1 MGIFSAKSLGSVASG
16 AISGGLTGGWTGAA
30 IGALGALGSSLD
42 AGQQYDYQKS
52 LNKAQMSFQERMSNT
67 AHQREVADLKAAGI
81 NPLYSA
87 MGVGA
92 TTPSGASGSAPD
104 VASSARS
111 LEAIARDQEKKLL
124 ALRDREVSAQ
134 EGVARAQ
141 SDYYENLASGQLMNN
156 MVSAKN
162 IQWMNDNPRLYQ
174 IAQFF
179 QQMSP
184 VINSAAGLVKAGANV
199 YGASKV
205 GAGMSKFGKTLGQI
219 RHDQFERGWSQGYI
233 EGGMNR
239 I

>member
-1 MGIFSAKSLGSVASG
+1 MGIFSAKSLGSVATG

-30 IGALGALGSSLD
+30 LGGLSGLGSALD
-42 AGQQYDYQKS
+42 AASQYSYQKS
-52 LNKAQMSFQERMSNT
+52 LNNAQMSFQERMSNT
-67 AHQREVADLKAAGI
+67 AHQREVQDLKKAGI

-92 TTPSGASGSAPD
+92 TTPSGASGSAPE
-104 VASSARS
+104 VVSSARS
-111 LEAIARDQEKKLL
+111 LEAIAKDQEKKLL
-124 ALRDREVSAQ
+124 ALRDREVFAQ

-141 SDYYENLASGQLMNN
+141 ADYYANLASGQLMNN
-156 MVSAKN
+156 MISAKN
-162 IQWMNDNPRLYQ
+162 IQWMNENPRLYQ

-184 VINSAAGLVKAGANV
+184 VINSAANLGRTVANV

-205 GAGMSKFGKTLGQI
+205 GSSVNKMGKTLGQI